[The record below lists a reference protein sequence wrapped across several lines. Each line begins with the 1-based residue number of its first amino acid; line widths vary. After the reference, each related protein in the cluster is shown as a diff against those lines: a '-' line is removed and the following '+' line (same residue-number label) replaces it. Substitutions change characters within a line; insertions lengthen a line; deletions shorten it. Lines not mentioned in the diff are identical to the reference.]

1 VQYSLI
7 LGWLEIWE
15 SIGTT
20 AQKKNTWCDLFARY
34 NAVEIATCE
43 APPLTCPKSLIIIM
57 FLGFTMFGIISY
69 FVIGYQDNVIA
80 LNYFIITKTHKF
92 GKTSF
97 QFNIIE
103 IINETI
109 ETNDIIFQA

>member
-1 VQYSLI
+1 
-7 LGWLEIWE
+7 
-15 SIGTT
+15 
-20 AQKKNTWCDLFARY
+20 
-34 NAVEIATCE
+34 
-43 APPLTCPKSLIIIM
+43 
-57 FLGFTMFGIISY
+57 MFGIISY